1 MIECRFQTLN
11 IEGRRENEKK
21 KKQRGERL
29 HWDETK
35 PTGNGS
41 EMSDLYRKTSGKGNI
56 TIIIVRESFIRFIIL
71 LTITYHFLRNPEFRF
86 ALNDSESV
94 LRCHFAFSFRRG
106 VIIVVIIKIEIIA

>member
-1 MIECRFQTLN
+1 MK
-11 IEGRRENEKK
+11 KK

-94 LRCHFAFSFRRG
+94 LRCHFARARTFRRG